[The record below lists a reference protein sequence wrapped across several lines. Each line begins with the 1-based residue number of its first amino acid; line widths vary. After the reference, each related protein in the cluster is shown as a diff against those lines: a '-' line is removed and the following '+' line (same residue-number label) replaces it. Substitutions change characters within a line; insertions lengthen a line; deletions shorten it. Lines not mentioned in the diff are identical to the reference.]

1 MAPTDLLPE
10 SIHRHYHSLSRSR
23 PLRFHF
29 ATPYYTQHIPW
40 LLSSFCAQLAAP
52 SAVLLWQ
59 IACVA
64 PHPVGTALRAAA
76 GGSRAAETAR
86 VARAAARTAAPTS
99 GAMDNGGRA
108 AAQGPRAA
116 GGSRRGDLLTY
127 LTYGVLEA
135 RRLRASMRPAHGHAA
150 SLASPHPWGCR
161 TVPRP
166 APRGVSRS
174 NHASSPHLSLSRL
187 SQRYPPIDRS
197 QQPQDLSGDSNL
209 NHPWRRGGNHHSRP
223 R

>member
-127 LTYGVLEA
+127 LTLRRA
-135 RRLRASMRPAHGHAA
+135 RGA
-150 SLASPHPWGCR
+150 
-161 TVPRP
+161 P
-166 APRGVSRS
+166 APRIYASRAWSRGVFGVSPPLGVPDRPASGASRGLGS
-174 NHASSPHLSLSRL
+174 NHASLPASVALTPLSTVPSDRPLSAATGPFWRL
-187 SQRYPPIDRS
+187 
-197 QQPQDLSGDSNL
+197 
-209 NHPWRRGGNHHSRP
+209 
-223 R
+223 